1 MVPVGVERLGVALEP
16 EEQWERHRGGGG
28 VEDSR
33 VSFVPALDR
42 RVMTYTGWGLLGPR
56 IALAASADLVRW
68 ERLGPVGL
76 AFDPAEPLLK
86 PELPDERQGVVP
98 NVVFPTA
105 MDPRGR
111 HVADVYYGMADTR
124 IGAFRLTMGPVP
136 PFR

>member
-28 VEDSR
+28 VEDPR

-42 RVMTYTGWGLLGPR
+42 WVMTYTGWGPLGPR

-76 AFDPAEPLLK
+76 AFDPAEPLLE

-98 NVVFPTA
+98 
-105 MDPRGR
+105 
-111 HVADVYYGMADTR
+111 
-124 IGAFRLTMGPVP
+124 